1 MRESGEAHRRADSRR
16 NEERILAVAKRL
28 LEHSPAAT
36 LSDIAAAAGVSRS
49 TLYRHFP
56 DRAELIARLDERP
69 EDGTVQ
75 LAGGSLPTGR
85 LGRTRPLALDAIHV
99 FDAVPPALLPGQLVA
114 EAERIAAVPVAL
126 YLLDIDGS
134 HLLHI
139 AGDARLGE
147 LLDAPFAVGPEL
159 DAEGIARVRERIER
173 AGEVEVVALWLRGR
187 AIGAFLAFG
196 RPREPLTEL
205 ARQAAAAVTLAD
217 RYTDVFAAV
226 QRRKQPRAAAEIQ
239 QSLLPPRI
247 VRLSGGEVAGN
258 VLPSYEVAGDWFD
271 VVENLDGVWC
281 TVADGLGGSTRAAA
295 SSAIALGA
303 LRAARRSGAA
313 VGEALLVMHQALREM
328 PGPRTEMT
336 ALVAHWDSEG
346 GALRLYDCG
355 HVAPLLIRA
364 DGTAER
370 PDCGA
375 SAGLGGRSTPT
386 PGIHTAELGP
396 GDRLFLVS
404 DGVIRDGEGQAGLG
418 EKGLIAAALTAGIDS
433 ASETVRAVH
442 RAVLK
447 ASGGE
452 LADDATAVCLL
463 VG

>member
-1 MRESGEAHRRADSRR
+1 MTESVDAHRRADSRR
-16 NEERILAVAKRL
+16 NEERILTVAKRL

-56 DRAELIARLDERP
+56 DRAELLARLDERP
-69 EDGTVQ
+69 EDGTIQ
-75 LAGGSLPTGR
+75 PAAGSLPTGR

-134 HLLHI
+134 RLLHI
-139 AGDARLGE
+139 AGDARLGD

-159 DAEGIARVRERIER
+159 DADGIARVRERLER
-173 AGEVEVVALWLRGR
+173 PGEVEVIALWLRGR

-217 RYTDVFAAV
+217 RYTDVFAGV

-271 VVENLDGVWC
+271 VAENLDGVWC

-303 LRAARRSGAA
+303 MRAARRSGAS

-328 PGPRTEMT
+328 PGPRAEMT
-336 ALVAHWDSEG
+336 ALVAHWEPDG
-346 GALRLYDCG
+346 GAVRLYNCG

-364 DGTAER
+364 EGEVER
-370 PDCGA
+370 PACGV

-386 PGIHTAELGP
+386 PGIHATELRP
-396 GDRLFLVS
+396 GDRLVLVS
-404 DGVIRDGEGQAGLG
+404 DGVVHHGSGQAGLG
-418 EKGLIAAALTAGIDS
+418 EEGLVAAALTAGIDS

-442 RAVLK
+442 RAVLE

-452 LADDATAVCLL
+452 LTDDATAVCLL
-463 VG
+463 VC

>member
-1 MRESGEAHRRADSRR
+1 MTESVDAHRRADSRR
-16 NEERILAVAKRL
+16 NEERILTVAKRL

-56 DRAELIARLDERP
+56 DRAVLLARLDERP
-69 EDGTVQ
+69 EDGTIQ
-75 LAGGSLPTGR
+75 PAAGSLPTGR

-139 AGDARLGE
+139 AGDARLGD

-159 DAEGIARVRERIER
+159 DADGIARVRERLER
-173 AGEVEVVALWLRGR
+173 PGEVEVIALWLRGR

-217 RYTDVFAAV
+217 RYTDVFAGV

-271 VVENLDGVWC
+271 VAENLDGVWC

-303 LRAARRSGAA
+303 MRAARRSGAS
-313 VGEALLVMHQALREM
+313 VGEALVVMHQALREM
-328 PGPRTEMT
+328 PGPRAEMT
-336 ALVAHWDSEG
+336 ALVAHWEPDG
-346 GALRLYDCG
+346 GALRLYNCG

-364 DGTAER
+364 DGEAER
-370 PDCGA
+370 PACGV

-386 PGIHTAELGP
+386 PGIHATELGP
-396 GDRLFLVS
+396 GGRLVLVS
-404 DGVIRDGEGQAGLG
+404 DGVVGHGSGQAGLG
-418 EKGLIAAALTAGIDS
+418 EEGLVAAALTAGIDS

-442 RAVLK
+442 RAVLE

-463 VG
+463 AS